1 MKYGVLSDIHGN
13 LEAFESALEKLDQV
27 GVQKYLFCG
36 DLIGYGPDPEA
47 CVQKYTQLAEAG
59 RVVGVMGNH
68 DAIAVHPELQEYFHF
83 DALQVLNW
91 SIKQMSEK
99 SLKQVSFLPEVFTEG
114 DCTLVHGTPR
124 DPLKE
129 YFFNSLQ
136 YRTLYQDWKGQVL
149 FVGHTH
155 MPFYMVGDENFC
167 HVQAVEEPS
176 TVSLQSNL
184 RYVINPGS
192 VGKPRDND
200 GRASFGIWDS
210 QQRTFTFFRKP
221 YDVEKTQDK
230 MKQAGFSALQIE
242 SLSLGL

>member
-1 MKYGVLSDIHGN
+1 
-13 LEAFESALEKLDQV
+13 
-27 GVQKYLFCG
+27 
-36 DLIGYGPDPEA
+36 
-47 CVQKYTQLAEAG
+47 
-59 RVVGVMGNH
+59 
-68 DAIAVHPELQEYFHF
+68 
-83 DALQVLNW
+83 
-91 SIKQMSEK
+91 MSEK

-136 YRTLYQDWKGQVL
+136 YRTLYHDWKGQVL

-167 HVQAVEEPS
+167 HVQAIEGPS

-200 GRASFGIWDS
+200 GRASFGVWDS
-210 QQRTFTFFRKP
+210 EQHTFTFFRKP